1 MGDTTNVVEGLHSI
15 RRKYA
20 DKRLNFSSS
29 YSCRA
34 NLAILATYLENWQ
47 TLVLQQMDLPV
58 TDSMSDFFQA
68 NILYN
73 I

>member
-1 MGDTTNVVEGLHSI
+1 MGDTTNIVEGLHSI

-34 NLAILATYLENWQ
+34 NLAVLATYLENWQ

-58 TDSMSDFFQA
+58 TPSMSSFFEV
-68 NILYN
+68 ILLF
-73 I
+73 